1 MSKKLKKRLKKIKS
15 EIDLKK
21 TYEIDYAIDL
31 LKKTSKIKFI
41 ESIDV
46 AINLGIDPRKSEQ
59 NIRGSIILPHSIGKN
74 FSVAVFAQGDNKEK
88 AKKAGADVVGMHSL
102 YNTIKNNQ
110 INFDVIIASIDTMS
124 LVSKLGQFLGPKGLM
139 PNPKDGTVTDEIY
152 TTVKNAKTGKKIK
165 YKNDKNGIIHTIIGK
180 INLETI
186 QIKENFECLIKTIK
200 NIKPHSC
207 KKTYLKKIFLSTTMG
222 PGLLINHSNFDSI

>member
-31 LKKTSKIKFI
+31 LKKISKIKFI

-88 AKKAGADVVGMHSL
+88 AKKAGADVVGMRSL